1 MITSHNRR
9 RLTLTDSFFDSLFH
23 LARTPEAALFIV
35 PIMAIA
41 SLQQFLKFN
50 PVIASAL
57 LFTLAILY
65 TPEMAKMVS
74 RMEKTSKRQ
83 QGKLIGAFA
92 LIIGCLAITTALL
105 GFIDP
110 AQAQFFQGV
119 QTWMATAIPGIS
131 APMLALVFNV
141 LRGVFVLY
149 LGIGIVKV
157 IQSAREG
164 EDWQTLARTPL
175 IIVVAVTMGDSL
187 AGMIIGTG
195 ATTPTI

>member
-1 MITSHNRR
+1 M
-9 RLTLTDSFFDSLFH
+9 
-23 LARTPEAALFIV
+23 
-35 PIMAIA
+35 MIA
-41 SLQQFLKFN
+41 SLQQFLKLN
-50 PVIASAL
+50 PIIASAI

-65 TPEMAKMVS
+65 TPELSRLVSKME
-74 RMEKTSKRQ
+74 RTSKRQ
-83 QGKLIGAFA
+83 QGRVTGAFA

-195 ATTPTI
+195 AATTP